1 MIFFLLWYN
10 ILLSQEKKGV
20 MKMSIPR
27 GFIRKMTGE
36 NSVYA
41 EGLSLS
47 ATNFSYKVHPTPF
60 SGLYDVYA
68 EFPEDGVRV
77 HLVIDNENEWFEEKK
92 CNCGEATENGAICK
106 HIVALLLKIEN
117 EFFSESFAQKDAAEQ
132 SISTDNESLVILN
145 NRLDILKSRA
155 LKRASFQKALI
166 VPVISISENNVRLM
180 FKVGCERAYIVRN
193 LQELFRLISDGETA
207 PCGRSESFFYAPE
220 NFNNEA
226 LVRFFMAYYPICRD
240 ENEKYMLLNPEALD
254 YFIEINKNEKL
265 LTEGGTVSI
274 RADIPPFTLYSRAS
288 KDFYRLS
295 LNENQ
300 YEVFEGKNQIYL
312 KKDDVLYVCGHS
324 FSDACS
330 SLLCRFAH
338 SQKDPVIHKNDM
350 PTFYS
355 LIIKPAQRYILFECD
370 DKSFMPSTL
379 QTKIYLTI
387 EGKKV
392 IAKTEFHYGNAV
404 YPAFLPNRDLQTVWD
419 IEGETLIEN
428 LIKTYFSQQE
438 KQIGSAY
445 FTADDESLFR
455 LVYEGIPELSRHA
468 VLYID
473 ADLKKV
479 RIKPFPTTSVG
490 VRAKSDLLQFD
501 IMAADLSS
509 KTISEALSAYR
520 QKKKYIRLKDGSF
533 LVLDTESMQQFSR
546 FANGAGFSS
555 SDIKKPELLVPAYRA
570 MYIESESEIKIVKEK
585 SFTDLARAFTSHSFD
600 ETMLPTELE
609 SVLRDYQK
617 YGFRWM
623 NALAKNGFGG
633 ILADDMGLG
642 KTIQVLSLLSA
653 YKEENGNCKALVIC
667 PSSLILNWEQ
677 EIQKFTPSLA
687 SVCIMGTGIERANLL
702 QKAEK
707 YDVIIT
713 SYDLLKR
720 DINLYESREFDFEII
735 DEAQYIKNHNTQN
748 ARSVKAIHA
757 KHRFALTGTPIEN
770 SIAELWSIFDYL
782 MPGYLYRYARFRE
795 RFEMPLVRDGDTS
808 VLKELKKMTAPFI
821 LRRIKRDVLKELPEK
836 TETVLYTALAP
847 EQNKLY
853 YSNLASMYN
862 ELSTKYENELTGK
875 NRMIVLAMLM
885 RLRQLCCDPS
895 LIYENYK
902 ENSAKFDLCMNLVDT
917 SVASGHKI
925 LIFSEFTSMLALL
938 GKKLKQKEIPY
949 YLIEG
954 STKKEDRIAQ
964 VEAFN
969 RDDTPVFLISLKA
982 GGTGL
987 NLIGAD
993 TVIHYNPWWNVS
1005 VQNQATDRAHRIGQ
1019 KKNVTVYKLI
1029 TKDTIEEKILAMAE
1043 RKQKISNQVLPDEN
1057 TLLSKMSKEE
1067 ILDLFR

>member
-1 MIFFLLWYN
+1 
-10 ILLSQEKKGV
+10 
-20 MKMSIPR
+20 MSIPR
-27 GFIRKMTGE
+27 GFIRKMAGE
-36 NSVYA
+36 NSVYT

-47 ATNFSYKVHPTPF
+47 ATDFSYTVQPTPF
-60 SGLYDVYA
+60 LGLFNISA
-68 EFPEDGVRV
+68 EFTDGARV
-77 HLVIDNENEWFEEKK
+77 HLTIDNENEWFEEKK
-92 CNCGEATENGAICK
+92 CTCGTTTENGWICK

-117 EFFSESFAQKDAAEQ
+117 EFFSESFAQREESAPVLV
-132 SISTDNESLVILN
+132 STDDESLALLRK
-145 NRLDILKSRA
+145 RLDILKSRA
-155 LKRASFQKALI
+155 LKRATFQKAQI
-166 VPVISISENNVRLM
+166 IPVISFSGTGLRLM

-193 LQELFRLISDGETA
+193 LPELFRLISDGQTA
-207 PCGRSESFFYAPE
+207 PCGRSESFIYTPE
-220 NFNNEA
+220 NFINEA
-226 LVRFFMAYYPICRD
+226 MVRFFMAYYPVCKD

-254 YFIEINKNEKL
+254 YFIDLIKNEKI
-265 LTEGGTVSI
+265 LTEGGTISI
-274 RADIPPFTLYSRAS
+274 RADIPSFALFIKRS

-295 LNENQ
+295 LNQ
-300 YEVFEGKNQIYL
+300 YEYDILEGKNQIYL
-312 KKDDVLYVCGHS
+312 KIDDTLYLCGQN
-324 FSDACS
+324 FSDACG
-330 SLLCRFAH
+330 SLLCRFAR
-338 SQKDPVIHKNDM
+338 SKKNPVIHKNDM
-350 PTFYS
+350 STFYS
-355 LIIKPAQRYILFECD
+355 LIIKPALRYIQFECD
-370 DKSFMPSTL
+370 DKSFIPSSL
-379 QTKIYLTI
+379 QTKIYLHMK
-387 EGKKV
+387 GKKI
-392 IAKTEFHYGNAV
+392 IAKTEFHYGDAM
-404 YPAFLPNRDLQTVWD
+404 YPAFMPERDLQTVWD

-428 LIKTYFSQQE
+428 LIKTYFNESE
-438 KQIGSAY
+438 KEVGSAS
-445 FTADDESLFR
+445 FLADDDSLFR
-455 LVYEGIPELSRHA
+455 LVYEGIPEFSRHA

-473 ADLKKV
+473 ATLKNV
-479 RIKPFPTTSVG
+479 RIKPFPATGVT

-501 IMAADLSS
+501 ISAEDLSL
-509 KTISEALSAYR
+509 KTISDALSAYR
-520 QKKKYIRLKDGSF
+520 QKKKYIRLKNGSF
-533 LVLDTESMQQFSR
+533 LLLKTEAMQQFSR

-570 MYIESESEIKIVKEK
+570 MYIDSESDIKIVKEK
-585 SFTDLARAFTSHSFD
+585 SFTDLANSFTTNQFE
-600 ETMLPTELE
+600 ETPVPTELT

-617 YGFRWM
+617 YGFHWM
-623 NALAKNGFGG
+623 NTLAKNGFGG

-642 KTIQVLSLLSA
+642 KTIQVLSLLSSF
-653 YKEENGNCKALVIC
+653 KNKNGACKALVVC

-677 EIQKFTPSLA
+677 EIRKFTPSLT
-687 SVCIMGTGIERANLL
+687 SICIMGTGSERVTLL
-702 QKAEK
+702 NKAQE

-720 DINLYESREFDFEII
+720 DISLYQPMEFNFEII

-770 SIAELWSIFDYL
+770 NIAELWSIFDYL
-782 MPGYLYRYARFRE
+782 MPGYLYRYSRFRE
-795 RFEMPLVRDGDTS
+795 RFEVPLVRDGDTA
-808 VLKELKKMTAPFI
+808 VLKELKKMTTPFI
-821 LRRIKRDVLKELPEK
+821 LRRLKRDVLKELPEK
-836 TETVLYTALAP
+836 TETVLYTVLAP

-853 YSNLASMYN
+853 YSNLASMYD
-862 ELSTKYENELTGK
+862 ELSTKYEKELTGK
-875 NRMIVLAMLM
+875 NRMVVLAMLM

-895 LIYENYK
+895 LVYENYK
-902 ENSAKFDLCMNLVDT
+902 ENSAKFELCMNLVDA

-938 GKKLKQKEIPY
+938 GKKLKQKEISY

-969 RDDTPVFLISLKA
+969 QDDTPVFLISLKA

-1029 TKDTIEEKILAMAE
+1029 TKGTIEEKIMALAE
-1043 RKQKISNQVLPDEN
+1043 KKQSISNQVLPDEN
-1057 TLLSKMSKEE
+1057 TLLSKMSKED